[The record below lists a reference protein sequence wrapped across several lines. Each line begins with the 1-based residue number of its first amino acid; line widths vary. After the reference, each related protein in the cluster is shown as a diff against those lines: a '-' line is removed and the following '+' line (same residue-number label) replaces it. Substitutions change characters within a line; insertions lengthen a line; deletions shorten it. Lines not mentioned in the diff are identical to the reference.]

1 MRRNG
6 LHFLFQELIS
16 YDKKVFMKLKTKRF
30 SSKFRIQRLIESGH
44 ETHTHCP
51 SRSSSITLTH
61 KPLNRLGEEGSRNK
75 VVKAKVAQSCPTLWP
90 HGLYSP
96 WNSPGQSSGVCSL
109 FLPQEISP
117 TQGSSPGLPHCR
129 RILYQLSHQGSP
141 ADQKRCL
148 EKSKYSLEHLAHTQ
162 ENAWFTNTLN

>member
-6 LHFLFQELIS
+6 LHFLFQELNS

-30 SSKFRIQRLIESGH
+30 SSKFRIECLIESGH

-75 VVKAKVAQSCPTLWP
+75 AVKAKVAQSCLTLWP
-90 HGLYSP
+90 HGLYIAHGILQARVLGWVAFPFPRGSRQP
-96 WNSPGQSSGVCSL
+96 RDQAQVSHIAGAFFTSWASREAQQTRKGAWRNQS
-109 FLPQEISP
+109 I
-117 TQGSSPGLPHCR
+117 
-129 RILYQLSHQGSP
+129 
-141 ADQKRCL
+141 A
-148 EKSKYSLEHLAHTQ
+148 
-162 ENAWFTNTLN
+162 